1 MVYQYIAFNEDGNIV
16 KGQAS
21 GESEDAVTELLSY
34 GGYRVVSL
42 QPQAQVLSLDKLLT
56 FFSRVKPDEII
67 LLFRQLALLIEAGIN
82 IVTALELLRD
92 ELSKASLKRV
102 LGQVISE
109 IQGGSPLSQA
119 LAKHPRIF
127 PPIYCHLLSVGERT
141 GHPEVVL
148 RQTADYMQKTISSN
162 KRIKSALKYPMIVG
176 IVAVVV
182 MALLVTFVFPAFND
196 LYASLG
202 SDLPRMTSMIFAS
215 IEWLRSQGLYI
226 LLGALVTVGLIMFY
240 TKTPT
245 GKYKLHGLF
254 LRFPLIG
261 RVIHLNQLAR
271 CCRNMSLLYTAGLPL
286 TEIMPLVTQA
296 CSNNVMAKALNDVQQ
311 DMIGGEGLSKPM
323 GKNPIFLP
331 MMVQMVK
338 VGEETGHLNTS
349 LSAAAQS
356 YETEAEERTN
366 SLISLI
372 EPLMTGIIGI
382 IVALMAVSM
391 FSAIYSVY
399 GQFM

>member
-1 MVYQYIAFNEDGNIV
+1 MVYQYIAFNEGGNIV
-16 KGQAS
+16 KGQVS

-42 QPQAQVLSLDKLLT
+42 QPQAQVLSLDKLLR

-82 IVTALELLRD
+82 IVTALELLRN

-102 LGQVISE
+102 LEQVISE
-109 IQGGSPLSQA
+109 IQGGSQLSQA
-119 LAKHPRIF
+119 LAKHPKIF
-127 PPIYCHLLSVGERT
+127 SPIYCNLLSVGERT
-141 GHPEVVL
+141 GHPEAVL
-148 RQTADYMQKTISSN
+148 RQIADYMQKTTATN
-162 KRIKSALKYPMIVG
+162 KHIKSALKMPMITG

-196 LYASLG
+196 LYVSLG
-202 SDLPRMTSMIFAS
+202 SDLPPMTSMIFGS

-226 LLGALVTVGLIMFY
+226 LLGALVSVGLVMSY
-240 TKTPT
+240 VKSPK
-245 GKYKLHGLF
+245 GKYKLHALF
-254 LRFPLIG
+254 LKIPLVG

-271 CCRNMSLLYTAGLPL
+271 CCRNISLLYTAGLPL
-286 TEIMPLVTQA
+286 PEILPLVTQA
-296 CSNNVMAKALNDVQQ
+296 CSNSVMAKALNDVQQ

-323 GKNPIFLP
+323 EKNPIFLP

-356 YETEAEERTN
+356 YETEAEDRTN
-366 SLISLI
+366 SLIGFI
-372 EPLMTGIIGI
+372 QPLMTGIIGI
-382 IVALMAVSM
+382 VIAFMALSM
-391 FSAIYSVY
+391 FTAIYSVY
-399 GQFM
+399 GQFL